1 MVVWKEEVAMEV
13 LEPWIEIKVISLDIK
28 DIKAKTI
35 IISMNNFNQIK
46 AMGLKITHHLK
57 VVIMEVQELI
67 SEEQALPNLKR
78 RVKIS
83 NQLK

>member
-1 MVVWKEEVAMEV
+1 
-13 LEPWIEIKVISLDIK
+13 
-28 DIKAKTI
+28 
-35 IISMNNFNQIK
+35 MNNFNQIK